1 MTTIIILIVLLILA
15 MLIIPFTRQLV
26 LDKEEL
32 RKTPINEKF
41 KELVTII
48 NSTMLN
54 SEGEITLFDDD
65 PRLMNLMSENMRNML
80 IQFYY
85 STGSLTIILN
95 YKYFQK
101 ELIHKEVYNNL
112 RNITIFTQKDI
123 ARSFIEVCNKKIA
136 EHQQMVMKSQTAA
149 MPYGSENVNIEGDTT
164 SFLASPYEDL
174 SLRQKRSVINLLYI
188 IAKHKGLNDNEIGEL
203 TSINQQA
210 VILGLRLDDCKRQ
223 FMQDGNSEISIVNDL
238 NGIDEG
244 CMSSII
250 LSVMQLIHDLAKSP
264 DDLDQEFEE
273 YVNMLFE
280 QMGYSQ
286 QRIEN
291 VIRKISLLGK
301 TFGL

>member
-1 MTTIIILIVLLILA
+1 MTTIIILVALLIFA

-54 SEGEITLFDDD
+54 GKGEITLFDDD
-65 PRLMNLMSENMRNML
+65 PKLMNLMSENMRNML

-85 STGSLTIILN
+85 STGNLTIILN

-101 ELIHKEVYNNL
+101 ELVYKEVYNNL

-123 ARSFIEVCNKKIA
+123 ARSFIEVCNKKIV
-136 EHQQMVMKSQTAA
+136 EHQQMVMKSQAISI
-149 MPYGSENVNIEGDTT
+149 PYDSENMKIEGDTT
-164 SFLASPYEDL
+164 GFLAAPYKDL
-174 SLRQKRSVINLLYI
+174 SLRQKRSVINLLCI
-188 IAKHKGLNDNEIGEL
+188 IAKHKGLNDNEIGKL

-210 VILGLRLDDCKRQ
+210 VILSLRLDDCKHQ
-223 FMQDGNSEISIVNDL
+223 FIQDGKSEISIVNDL
-238 NGIDEG
+238 KGIDEG

-250 LSVMQLIHDLAKSP
+250 LSVMQLLHDLANSP
-264 DDLDQEFEE
+264 DDLDIEFKE
-273 YVNMLFE
+273 YVNTLFE

-291 VIRKISLLGK
+291 IIRKITLLGK
-301 TFGL
+301 TFSL